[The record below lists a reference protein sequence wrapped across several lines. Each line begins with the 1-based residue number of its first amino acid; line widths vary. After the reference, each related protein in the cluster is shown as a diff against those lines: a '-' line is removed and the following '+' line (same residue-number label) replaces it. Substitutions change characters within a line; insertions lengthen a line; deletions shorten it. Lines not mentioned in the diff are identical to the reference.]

1 MGYVGHSF
9 PFAQQSPFH
18 PFSGQMIGGYAG
30 GGLSPVQQT
39 LQLLQIVPQQ
49 LQQLQALQQ
58 QQLFLLQQLLQ
69 LVPTQLQQLQQLVQ
83 FAPQQ
88 VQHSQQWQPSGPT
101 ISGPFGF
108 ALIPQAQGQASGY
121 VM

>member
-18 PFSGQMIGGYAG
+18 PVSGQTIGGYAG
-30 GGLSPVQQT
+30 GGFSPVQQT

-49 LQQLQALQQ
+49 LQQLQILQQ
-58 QQLFLLQQLLQ
+58 QQLYLLQQLLQ
-69 LVPTQLQQLQQLVQ
+69 LVPTQLQQLQQLIH
-83 FAPQQ
+83 FASQQ
-88 VQHSQQWQPSGPT
+88 VQHPQQWQPSGPA

-108 ALIPQAQGQASGY
+108 GLIPQAQGQPAGY